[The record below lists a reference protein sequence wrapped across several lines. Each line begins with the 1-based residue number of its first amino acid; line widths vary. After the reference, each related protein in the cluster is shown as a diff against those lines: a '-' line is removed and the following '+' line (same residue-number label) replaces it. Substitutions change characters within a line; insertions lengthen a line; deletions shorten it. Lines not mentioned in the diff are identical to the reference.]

1 MKTVVSG
8 TAGTIAYAD
17 LLPSGKI
24 HPITLKGYC
33 EDADK
38 FIGLLTINGIGYA
51 KDFVGSDDFKAAPIE
66 LSYRYKEQVNPDVK

>member
-17 LLPSGKI
+17 LLPDKKVN
-24 HPITLKGYC
+24 PITLNLYC
-33 EDADK
+33 EHADK
-38 FIGLLTINGIGYA
+38 FVGLLTINGIGYA

>member
-1 MKTVVSG
+1 MSRRNYTPPKTSVINALTKSCEH
-8 TAGTIAYAD
+8 AD
-17 LLPSGKI
+17 
-24 HPITLKGYC
+24 
-33 EDADK
+33 E